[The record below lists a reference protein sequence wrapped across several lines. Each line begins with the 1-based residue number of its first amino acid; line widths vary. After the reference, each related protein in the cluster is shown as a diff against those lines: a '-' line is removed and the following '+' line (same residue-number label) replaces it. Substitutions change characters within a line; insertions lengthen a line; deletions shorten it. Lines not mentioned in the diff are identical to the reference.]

1 MHRRWFSLFIVF
13 ISAACLFAQTS
24 GATGVSATVPP
35 LVKFSGTLAQHQ
47 GTVGVI
53 FALYAEQT
61 GGAPLWLE
69 TQNVTPDE
77 SGRYTI
83 YLGANHAN
91 GLPLNLF
98 ASGEARWLG
107 VQPEGQPEQA
117 RVEVVSVPYALK
129 AADAET
135 LGGYPLSA
143 FVLASAANGSGTTG
157 STTTRSASAV
167 LANGGGA
174 MPNAYEI
181 VLTTAGNTNYMAKF
195 FDTMGDIE
203 NSLIYDNGANVGV
216 GTTSPDA
223 KLTVSANAVALTPI
237 ANATLH
243 IANADGS
250 PSVVGIDSYGAI
262 NTITFR
268 RADGTAASP
277 APLQR
282 GEVIGQYGW
291 LGRGATGYQT
301 GAAAQIAAGAEETWS
316 DSTGAGYLAFKTRPS
331 GTTGAPTERLRVSS
345 TGNVGIGTATP
356 TAVLEVNGTAKF
368 DGLVTFAG
376 GQTFPGIITTG
387 STGAVV
393 AQGTPARSSAAC
405 APPQVMYDS
414 SYIYTCVA
422 ANTWR
427 RAASAGF

>member
-1 MHRRWFSLFIVF
+1 MHRRWFPLFFVF
-13 ISAACLFAQTS
+13 IFAACLFAPTS
-24 GATGVSATVPP
+24 GAAEAGATVPL

-77 SGRYTI
+77 RGRYAI

-98 ASGEARWLG
+98 TSGEARWLG

-143 FVLASAANGSGTTG
+143 FVLASATNGSATTG
-157 STTTRSASAV
+157 SATRSASAV
-167 LANGGGA
+167 LASGGGGA
-174 MPNAYEI
+174 MPNTYDI
-181 VLTTAGNTNYMAKF
+181 VLTTGGNTNYMAKF

-203 NSLIYDNGANVGV
+203 NSLIYDNGTNVGV
-216 GTTSPDA
+216 GTT
-223 KLTVSANAVALTPI
+223 TPAAI
-237 ANATLH
+237 LH
-243 IANADGS
+243 
-250 PSVVGIDSYGAI
+250 
-262 NTITFR
+262 
-268 RADGTAASP
+268 
-277 APLQR
+277 
-282 GEVIGQYGW
+282 
-291 LGRGATGYQT
+291 
-301 GAAAQIAAGAEETWS
+301 
-316 DSTGAGYLAFKTRPS
+316 
-331 GTTGAPTERLRVSS
+331 VSS
-345 TGNVGIGTATP
+345 TAPPAAYFDIYSGSATAALNIMPTVNRAARGTPTNPSAVQLNDYIAGMAARGYGSTKFANGGRAALRMQASENWTDTNQGTYMSFWTSATDSTVSVEHMRIDPFGNVGIGTATP

-368 DGLVTFAG
+368 DGLVSFAS
-376 GQTFPGIITTG
+376 GQTFPGIVTTG

-427 RAASAGF
+427 RAASAAF

>member
-1 MHRRWFSLFIVF
+1 MHRRLFSLLFIF
-13 ISAACLFAQTS
+13 MFAACLLAQTS
-24 GATGVSATVPP
+24 GAAGASAAVPP
-35 LVKFSGTLAQHQ
+35 LVKFSGTLAQHR
-47 GTVGVI
+47 GMVGVI

-98 ASGEARWLG
+98 AFGEARWLG

-203 NSLIYDNGANVGV
+203 NSLIYDNGTNVGI
-216 GTTSPDA
+216 GTTAPLFNLHVTAATDPA
-223 KLTVSANAVALTPI
+223 AVVVEGIGHVGANFIGLRAE
-237 ANATLH
+237 
-243 IANADGS
+243 GS
-250 PSVVGIDSYGAI
+250 PGSLSGVLANDNLFTLQGRGYGSTGWSSGSRAYLKMFANENWTDTI
-262 NTITFR
+262 QSTYITF
-268 RADGTAASP
+268 
-277 APLQR
+277 
-282 GEVIGQYGW
+282 
-291 LGRGATGYQT
+291 
-301 GAAAQIAAGAEETWS
+301 
-316 DSTGAGYLAFKTRPS
+316 
-331 GTTGAPTERLRVSS
+331 GTTPAGSKNIAERMRIDNA
-345 TGNVGIGTATP
+345 GNVGIGTATP
-356 TAVLEVNGTAKF
+356 TAMLEVNGTATF
-368 DGLVTFAG
+368 DGLVTFAS
-376 GQTFPGIITTG
+376 GQTFPGIMTTG
-387 STGAVV
+387 ATGAVV
-393 AQGTPARSSAAC
+393 AQGTPAKSSAAC

-427 RAASAGF
+427 RAASAAF